1 MFWDYF
7 LTWVAHGIQDLHLKP
22 PPQLPMI
29 SALFL
34 SRMVLAL
41 ANHEKS
47 VEGTCSQVL
56 LAHPA
61 ARLNYIPELKK
72 FLTALYVYI
81 YYVIISNMLCIN
93 L

>member
-7 LTWVAHGIQDLHLKP
+7 LTWVARGIQDLHLKS

-47 VEGTCSQVL
+47 IESICSHIL
-56 LAHPA
+56 LARPA
-61 ARLNYIPELKK
+61 VRLNYIPELKK
-72 FLTALYVYI
+72 FLTTLYVLSCLCKMPFKC
-81 YYVIISNMLCIN
+81 II
-93 L
+93 